1 MHTPP
6 SGTTLRLL
14 TVLLMAV
21 LAHGASAYAQEAE
34 PASGDSDIE
43 MTSYGTVDMAVQDA
57 DLVQVLEMLSMQSQ
71 RNIIAGRDVSATVT
85 ANLYDVTFE
94 EALDSILR
102 VNGYG
107 FIEEGSFIYVYPED
121 RIAEIENARRQ
132 VETRIYELFYLNA
145 SDAAQVIQPLLS
157 ESGQAVP
164 MGTVEEGFNPDESD
178 NGADS
183 YAYTSK
189 VVVTD
194 FPAQLEEIATLLS
207 ELDVSPE
214 QVMVEATIL
223 QTKVSEN
230 NAFGI
235 DFSLVSHLNFENIVS
250 PLSAASDLITG
261 AYNTDNA
268 VAGTSTVGGTQAAT
282 GGFQFGIVKDD
293 FAIFLRALDSVTDV
307 TVVARPKVMC
317 LNRQRAEIL
326 VGRRLGYLNTTQTE
340 TSTTQTV
347 EFLDTGIHLM
357 FRPFITPNE
366 MIRMELYPRLSSG
379 DVQLEANYTVPNENT
394 HEIFTNVRVQSGETI
409 VLGGLFEEQTT
420 MSREQVPL
428 LGDIPIVG
436 AAFRGQDDETQ
447 RKEIIFLLTPSII
460 ADERLWEMGTDGL
473 EILDAVR
480 LGARAGL
487 LPFSRDQITADYN
500 RDAIEAFR
508 NGELDMALYYANN
521 SLRTASVQPE
531 MARMRDNLSSSH
543 KEGWSRNMQRRI
555 LDREIDLV
563 PANDLTPAPVAP
575 EFEPEH
581 PEEPAGEPTSTSDAS
596 DLPRL
601 DTELDDEGFGTTT
614 ESVTR
619 AETD

>member
-1 MHTPP
+1 M
-6 SGTTLRLL
+6 LL
-14 TVLLMAV
+14 AV
-21 LAHGASAYAQEAE
+21 LFLAGPVHAQDAE
-34 PASGDSDIE
+34 PASEPESDIE

-107 FIEEGSFIYVYPED
+107 FIEEGAFIYVYPLE
-121 RIAEIENARRQ
+121 RIAEIEKARRQ
-132 VETRIYELFYLNA
+132 VETRIFELYYLNA

-157 ESGQAVP
+157 DAGQAVP

-178 NGADS
+178 NGADA
-183 YAYTSK
+183 YAYTAK
-189 VVVTD
+189 IVVTD
-194 FPAQLEEIATLLS
+194 YPSQLERIAELLVD
-207 ELDVSPE
+207 LDLSPQ
-214 QVMVEATIL
+214 QVMVESTIL

-235 DFSLVSHLNFENIVS
+235 DFSLVSHLNFEDIVS
-250 PLSAASDLITG
+250 PLSAANDLISG
-261 AYNTDNA
+261 NYNTDNA
-268 VAGTSTVGGTQAAT
+268 LAGTSTVGGTDTGA
-282 GGFQFGIVKDD
+282 GGFKFGVVKDD

-317 LNRQRAEIL
+317 LNRQRGEIL

-379 DVQLEANYTVPNENT
+379 DVQLEANYTVPNEDT
-394 HEIFTNVRVQSGETI
+394 HEIFTNVRVKSGETI

-436 AAFRGQDDETQ
+436 NAFRGQDDETQ
-447 RKEIIFLLTPSII
+447 RKEIIFLVTPSII
-460 ADERLWEMGTDGL
+460 ADERLWEMGQDGL

-508 NGELDMALYYANN
+508 KGELDLALYYANN
-521 SLRTASVQPE
+521 SLRTSSKQPE
-531 MARMRDNLSSSH
+531 MARMRDTLSSN
-543 KEGWSRNMQRRI
+543 KQEAWNRNMQRRI

-563 PANDLTPAPVAP
+563 PPNDLTPAPVAP
-575 EFEPEH
+575 EFDPEQ
-581 PEEPAGEPTSTSDAS
+581 PVEPAEAPVSTSDAS
-596 DLPRL
+596 DLPIL
-601 DTELDDEGFGTTT
+601 ETDTDGDSFGASTDD
-614 ESVTR
+614 VTR
-619 AETD
+619 AAAE